1 MATNM
6 QPDVNIGPSA
16 VIAGWTE
23 ASIAVIVVTA
33 RTYAQAKVVGRMG
46 VEDYLMIA
54 ALIVAMLN
62 TSLITHAVSWG
73 IGRHIYYLTPIETI
87 NAIKFEFIA
96 QTPGI
101 VAPTLA
107 RVSFAIYLL
116 KFVGTSKLRRYLLWS
131 VVWSQVIVNIIQ
143 IVLILAQCQH
153 FAALWNPAVGG
164 KCWSRKVQV
173 YSGYFLGA
181 LNCTHDLILTFLPVV
196 VLKDLNITRRIKV
209 ILGVLMGMSIFA
221 FAASIVK
228 TIELGNL
235 GKVSDFTYFTVS
247 FIIWFTIENYV
258 VIIAASIP
266 SLRPLLLHVKKQVSS
281 RGDSYAMNTYGAKR
295 ATKGYVPYGE
305 GRDGTLKSTNNRTT
319 TNVTGSVITE
329 LRRGWMLW

>member
-1 MATNM
+1 
-6 QPDVNIGPSA
+6 PDINIGPSA
-16 VIAGWTE
+16 VIAGWVE
-23 ASIAVIVVTA
+23 ASIAVIVVIA
-33 RTYAQAKVVGRMG
+33 RTYTQAKVVGRMG
-46 VEDYLMIA
+46 AEDYLMILS
-54 ALIVAMLN
+54 LIIAMLN

-73 IGRHIYYLTPIETI
+73 IGRHIYYLTPEETV

-107 RVSFAIYLL
+107 RISFAIYLL
-116 KFVGTSKLRRYLLWS
+116 KFVGTSKFRRWILWS
-131 VVWSQVIVNIIQ
+131 VVWSQAIVNIIQ
-143 IVLILAQCQH
+143 LVLIFAQCEH
-153 FAALWNPAVGG
+153 FAALWDPSVGG

-181 LNCTHDLILTFLPVV
+181 LNCIHDLILTFLPLVI
-196 VLKDLNITRRIKV
+196 LKDLNITRRVKV

-266 SLRPLLLHVKKQVSS
+266 SLRPLLLHV
-281 RGDSYAMNTYGAKR
+281 
-295 ATKGYVPYGE
+295 
-305 GRDGTLKSTNNRTT
+305 
-319 TNVTGSVITE
+319 
-329 LRRGWMLW
+329 